1 MYLLR
6 PARPS
11 DLDTMM
17 ELAGHLDSPNLPH
30 DEAFL
35 RGRLQRAERS
45 FAELGPPTAEREY
58 QLALEDSQGRVV
70 GTSAVIAKHG
80 TPEMPHTFLR
90 VRLEERRAETVD
102 VSVRHCTLQLGS
114 TSDGPS
120 ELGSLVLLPEARGA
134 PGSPG
139 KLLSWGRFAFV
150 ARHPS
155 SFESAIIAEM
165 RATLDAEGRNAFWDA
180 FGGHFTGMSY
190 ADADRRSAEDKDFI
204 LDLFP
209 DTPFYASLLPQEVIE
224 QLGQVHPEAQ
234 PALRLLEAAGL
245 HWLGEIDP
253 FDAGPFVG
261 AACSEVIPIRETLT
275 GPLAAD
281 APRTA
286 EGPAPDEW
294 IAATGCNGDFRAVV
308 STALRGD
315 DGQIALSKEAA
326 RRLDAGPGD
335 EIALTPLPKKIQGGK
350 HG

>member
-6 PARPS
+6 PARLS

-17 ELAGHLDSPNLPH
+17 ELACHLDSPNLPH

-58 QLALEDSQGRVV
+58 QLALEDAEGRVV

-120 ELGSLVLLPEARGA
+120 ELGSLVLLPETRGA

-165 RATLDAEGRNAFWDA
+165 RAALDAEGRNAFWDA

-209 DTPFYASLLPQEVIE
+209 DTPFYASLLPEEVIV

-261 AACSEVIPIRETLT
+261 AACSEVTPIRDTLT

-281 APRTA
+281 TP
-286 EGPAPDEW
+286 EVLAPDKW
-294 IAATGCNGDFRAVV
+294 IAAAGCNGDFRAVV
-308 STALRGD
+308 STALRSD
-315 DGQIALSKEAA
+315 DGQIALPKEAA
-326 RRLDAGPGD
+326 RRLDAGAGD
-335 EIALTPLPKKIQGGK
+335 EIALTPLPPKTQGGK